1 MSSLVLE
8 QRRTWWDVVLGLILV
23 VAGFVVLGNT
33 IVATALSV
41 LFLGWT
47 VLLVG
52 IVMLV
57 GSLFRIGKGGFWS
70 TALGGGL
77 LLALGLVMLRNP
89 EITALTITVVAGA
102 MFFATGLTRVVLA
115 FQETEYRWVLV
126 ISGLISMALGGM
138 VLFNIVAATFALLGV
153 LLGVQAIVEG
163 VTIIALGR
171 LRPARQAVEQPA

>member
-89 EITALTITVVAGA
+89 GITALTITVVAGA

>member
-23 VAGFVVLGNT
+23 VGGFVVLGNVA
-33 IVATALSV
+33 VATALSV

-47 VLLVG
+47 VLLIGVA
-52 IVMLV
+52 MLI

-77 LLALGLVMLRNP
+77 LFVIGLVMVRNP

-115 FQETEYRWVLV
+115 FQESEYRWVLV
-126 ISGLISMALGGM
+126 ISGLISMALGAL
-138 VLFNIVAATFALLGV
+138 VLFNIVAATFTLLGV
-153 LLGVQAIVEG
+153 LLGIQAIVEG
-163 VTIIALGR
+163 VTVIALGR
-171 LRPARQAVEQPA
+171 LRPARQAVGQTA

>member
-8 QRRTWWDVVLGLILV
+8 QRRTWWDVVLGLILIL
-23 VAGFVVLGNT
+23 GGLVVLGNLV
-33 IVATALSV
+33 VATAISV

-47 VLLVG
+47 VLLIG

-57 GSLFRIGKGGFWS
+57 GAFFRIGKGGFWS

-89 EITALTITVVAGA
+89 EITALTITLVAGT

-126 ISGLISMALGGM
+126 ISGLISMGLGAL
-138 VLFNIVAATFALLGV
+138 VLFNLVTATFTLLGV
-153 LLGVQAIVEG
+153 LLGVQAVLEG

-171 LRPARQAVEQPA
+171 LRPARDSAGQGS